1 VVGTT
6 EEICDPK
13 RCSVEDAIRVA
24 RQRASED
31 HSYDLQIAQ
40 FVNSLFL
47 ANTVDIRALDRG
59 LEILGAIASPGRLA
73 SVLRNALAQADPEI
87 RSKAAV
93 ALTRHAESTAMAE
106 KLAIDPDPRVRANAI
121 EALWGRKTAAV
132 EVILKRALEDRNHR
146 VVANAAYGLYLI
158 DPAKYSVAL
167 EVLLEHSKASY
178 RIAAAWMVRKIGDP
192 KNLGLLKNLVRDKDP
207 DVRKAAFR
215 TLGMLRG
222 LGATAGAL

>member
-1 VVGTT
+1 MPGIT

-13 RCSVEDAIRVA
+13 RCSTEDAIRVA

-31 HSYDLQIAQ
+31 HSYDLQIVQ
-40 FVNSLFL
+40 FVNSLWM
-47 ANTVDIRALDRG
+47 AHTIDMRALDRG

-73 SVLRNALAQADPEI
+73 GVLRNALAQADPEI
-87 RSKAAV
+87 RSKAAL
-93 ALTRHAESTAMAE
+93 ALNRHADGTAMAE
-106 KLAIDPDPRVRANAI
+106 KLAIDADPRVRANAI
-121 EALWGRKTAAV
+121 EALWGRKTAGV
-132 EVILKRALEDRNHR
+132 EAILKRALEDRHHR

-158 DPAKYSVAL
+158 DPQRYLVAL
-167 EVLLEHSKASY
+167 EVLLEHSKASF

-192 KNLGLLKNLVRDKDP
+192 KNLALLKNLVRDQDS

-222 LGATAGAL
+222 VGATAGAP